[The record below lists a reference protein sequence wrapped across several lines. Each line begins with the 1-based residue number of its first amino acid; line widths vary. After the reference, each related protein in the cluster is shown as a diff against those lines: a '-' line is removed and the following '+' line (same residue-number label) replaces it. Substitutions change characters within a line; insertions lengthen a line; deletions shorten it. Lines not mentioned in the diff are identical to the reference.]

1 MKINIYG
8 EKMNNFISC
17 KCCENLLLTVIVI
30 VKGHLPVIESI
41 GFDSYI
47 KEQTSGQAFPSLS
60 FSHWKLMDSKIKDD
74 IVDKIRKRKK
84 LKSEIPKYENYNNKL

>member
-1 MKINIYG
+1 
-8 EKMNNFISC
+8 MNNFISC